1 MTRRTLLLLLL
12 VALSA
17 ACTWAEQDFSVV
29 VQSGNPAKSITKAQL
44 RRMMMGELG
53 SWPGG
58 AQVVVLMGPAGNSAR
73 GIALRKICG
82 MTESDF
88 SKHSLQASFDGR
100 GGGIPKSLPS
110 DAVVRQIVL
119 LTPGSVGIVGE
130 GDPGAG
136 LKVIPVE

>member
-1 MTRRTLLLLLL
+1 MTRRIFLLILL
-12 VALSA
+12 SI
-17 ACTWAEQDFSVV
+17 ACAWGEQDFSVV

-53 SWPGG
+53 SWPAGDK
-58 AQVVVLMGPAGNSAR
+58 VSVLMGPAGNGPR
-73 GIALRKICG
+73 GAALKKICG
-82 MTESDF
+82 MTEADF

-100 GGGIPKSLPS
+100 SGGIPKSLPS
-110 DAVVRQIVL
+110 EAVVRQIVQ